1 MILLYFLLFSAMQ
14 KTRDPVLQKNGRNMF
29 KKEKRKVKKKRIFGK
44 EMRHRAEYESRC
56 MSLKKDNHL
65 LKQRLL
71 QFRNQSLVR
80 RSCTNICIYSTIM
93 PTCKDKKSVIIAKFR
108 KALSSFKYTN
118 VGSGATVKLG
128 YIVSMQQKVAVK
140 IFCKK
145 SSNQHILAERL
156 LYSEMSG
163 NINFPLFYDII
174 DDRCLIT
181 DYYYTH

>member
-1 MILLYFLLFSAMQ
+1 
-14 KTRDPVLQKNGRNMF
+14 
-29 KKEKRKVKKKRIFGK
+29 
-44 EMRHRAEYESRC
+44 

-140 IFCKK
+140 IFCKNCRINIYLQK
-145 SSNQHILAERL
+145 DCFIVKCQEILTSPFL
-156 LYSEMSG
+156 
-163 NINFPLFYDII
+163 
-174 DDRCLIT
+174 
-181 DYYYTH
+181 